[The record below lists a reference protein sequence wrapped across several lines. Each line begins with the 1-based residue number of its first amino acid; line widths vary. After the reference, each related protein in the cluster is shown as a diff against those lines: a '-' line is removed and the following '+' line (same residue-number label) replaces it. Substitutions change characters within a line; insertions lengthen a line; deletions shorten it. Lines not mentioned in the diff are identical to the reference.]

1 MPNGA
6 LVNPIVIYRALLECN
21 VDTVAQQVLIV
32 HVHFMNRFT
41 AYIWDLSIIVLE
53 TIEEQKI
60 SERSSYAVKACWV
73 TLISCSISH
82 NFPALKRWNIKSEA

>member
-32 HVHFMNRFT
+32 HVHLHSFSPKYSWT
-41 AYIWDLSIIVLE
+41 DLQLIFE
-53 TIEEQKI
+53 T
-60 SERSSYAVKACWV
+60 
-73 TLISCSISH
+73 
-82 NFPALKRWNIKSEA
+82 

>member
-32 HVHFMNRFT
+32 HVHLHIFSPKYSWT
-41 AYIWDLSIIVLE
+41 DLQLIFE
-53 TIEEQKI
+53 T
-60 SERSSYAVKACWV
+60 
-73 TLISCSISH
+73 
-82 NFPALKRWNIKSEA
+82 